1 MRRAP
6 IVVGATMAGLA
17 AVVSFHTKS
26 ATLALGTLPVV
37 SVPAGPSTS
46 SVITGPAA
54 PSSTVATSSA
64 ATLARS
70 STTAPPQPTSTSAAP
85 PATGAPATTAAPTTA
100 APTTAAPTTAA
111 PTTAASTT
119 PAPAT
124 TNLPTTVLPP
134 TKTATGAAV
143 NYGYGVLS
151 VSATVSGTKLT
162 DVAIASIN
170 DGGNFRSE
178 SIDQQAVPI
187 LEQEALQAQSA
198 SIQGVSGASYTSAG
212 FQQSL
217 QSALSQLGFR

>member
-1 MRRAP
+1 
-6 IVVGATMAGLA
+6 MAGLA

-26 ATLALGTLPVV
+26 AALTLGTLPTVA
-37 SVPAGPSTS
+37 VPAGPSTS

-54 PSSTVATSSA
+54 PSSTLAASSA
-64 ATLARS
+64 ATVARS
-70 STTAPPQPTSTSAAP
+70 STTAPPQSTITPAAP
-85 PATGAPATTAAPTTA
+85 PATAAPASTSPPTTAPSTIAAPATTDPPTTA
-100 APTTAAPTTAA
+100 ARTIAAPAITD
-111 PTTAASTT
+111 P
-119 PAPAT
+119 
-124 TNLPTTVLPP
+124 PTTVLPP
-134 TKTATGAAV
+134 TRTATGAAV

-162 DVAIASIN
+162 NATIASIS